1 MNTQPNILDYQQC
14 VQNAALTF
22 LERHQAEHLGD
33 TRALHR
39 RVIDHLIDR
48 FNVSETVAD
57 KLTALAHTELV
68 DIARRKRPANP

>member
-14 VQNAALTF
+14 VQNAALAF
-22 LERHQAEHLGD
+22 LERHQAEHLGN

-48 FNVSETVAD
+48 FNVSEPVAD
-57 KLTALAHTELV
+57 KLTALAYTELV
-68 DIARRKRPANP
+68 DIARCKRPANP